1 MSSVTEMKGSLLNFP
16 RKRHAAPALE
26 YTRMQDLSFELK
38 QASWVCRGHTGF
50 QSAHD
55 NLLLS
60 FKGKRWHRWGEVPT
74 PPAPRWPREAPME
87 EGCLLGKYPILSA
100 CLLNPLLC

>member
-60 FKGKRWHRWGEVPT
+60 FKGKRWHRWGEVP
-74 PPAPRWPREAPME
+74 PPQPHGGQGRPRWKK
-87 EGCLLGKYPILSA
+87 GVY
-100 CLLNPLLC
+100 